1 MAMRQYGEILKIDVI
16 LSMFVSRIVYYV
28 GKAKEKE
35 ERKKLTSEIVY
46 YILKASI
53 TFFVTKK
60 RTMEV

>member
-1 MAMRQYGEILKIDVI
+1 
-16 LSMFVSRIVYYV
+16 MFVSRIVYYV